1 MPSKSPVNMK
11 KVTINRRPKISSD
24 KDSVVIKYPDMGLK
38 LLTRYSWINYLSTL
52 NPSFLYNKDINSC
65 NRY

>member
-38 LLTRYSWINYLSTL
+38 LLTR
-52 NPSFLYNKDINSC
+52 
-65 NRY
+65 